1 MVLRMISSV
10 PVPGEFLYQVATVR
24 WNNPRQYA
32 VDLESGRLFI
42 INGGHRY
49 SLTLFCEDHLM
60 ERTPMSQAG
69 TIIGIPDLQIE
80 RVKRSQV
87 LKSGRGQ
94 AQDQD
99 CRSVVQPDFHQ
110 DQLPGDTGQA
120 CLDDFSVTIQLK
132 TVDLCV
138 SG

>member
-1 MVLRMISSV
+1 
-10 PVPGEFLYQVATVR
+10 
-24 WNNPRQYA
+24 
-32 VDLESGRLFI
+32 
-42 INGGHRY
+42 
-49 SLTLFCEDHLM
+49 
-60 ERTPMSQAG
+60 MSQAG

-110 DQLPGDTGQA
+110 YQLSSNCRQA
-120 CLDDFSVTIQLK
+120 CLDHFSVSIQLK
-132 TVDLCV
+132 TVDFCI